1 MNLTK
6 LVYRVI
12 FVSGLLFAGAM
23 TAAAQSGPPPT
34 PPTPPAPPPNPPQL
48 VLPTSVSDANKD
60 QVAWTLFINA
70 VVSAGIPNVQAAY
83 FETWADDAESFA
95 VNPTWPALQNGRLP
109 AKKLQRSLLRSAL
122 IGTHG
127 VRGVLPQV
135 PGPGTG
141 GCAPPNGPPD
151 FAFPTNGCIGEE
163 VRRNWPSFWYIAHV
177 YQTGMNTLTNMA
189 KLFSY
194 IAKYGPQYA
203 LQFPANAVD
212 VKADWI
218 PVQYLTAW
226 LDTVTGQTWTTQ
238 QIEQNYYTNFD
249 TSNPPIEY
257 AMVAFHVASKLTQ
270 NWVWATWEHQLN
282 PGRCDTM
289 GCLDAFGAQQA
300 VVPPNLAAANTMYAA
315 CAKTQAVSALMSQQ
329 QLAPQWSNYCLKAAQ
344 INFTNPP
351 TGISPILDGNSV
363 TERINAGVPIEQASC
378 ITCHSYASF
387 EANGSVDKAGLNN
400 PIGPFNASILT
411 NPTAYQSDF
420 MWGIL
425 GAPAGTTARQT
436 K

>member
-1 MNLTK
+1 LT
-6 LVYRVI
+6 L
-12 FVSGLLFAGAM
+12 AGSL
-23 TAAAQSGPPPT
+23 TVAAQSGPPPT
-34 PPTPPAPPPNPPQL
+34 PPPPPPNPAQL
-48 VLPTSVSDANKD
+48 LLPTSVTDANKD
-60 QVAWTLFINA
+60 QVAWDLFINA

-95 VNPTWPALQNGRLP
+95 VNPTWPTLQNGRLP
-109 AKKLQRSLLRSAL
+109 AKKLQPSLLRSAL

-135 PGPGTG
+135 PSPGTG
-141 GCAPPNGPPD
+141 GCVAPNGPPD

-163 VRRNWPSFWYIAHV
+163 VRRNWPSFWFIAHV
-177 YQTGMNTLTNMA
+177 YQTGMNTQAHMA
-189 KLFSY
+189 TLYQY
-194 IAKYGPQYA
+194 ITKYGSQYA

-218 PVQYLTAW
+218 PVQYLMTW
-226 LDTVTGQTWTTQ
+226 LNTVTGQTWTTQ
-238 QIEQNYYTNFD
+238 QIEQNYYTNID
-249 TSNPPIEY
+249 NASNPPIEY
-257 AMVAFHVASKLTQ
+257 ALVAFHVASKLTP
-270 NWVWATWEHQLN
+270 NWVWATFEHQLN

-300 VVPPNLAAANTMYAA
+300 AVSPNLTAANTEYGT
-315 CAKTQAVSALMSQQ
+315 CAKTQALSTLMSQQ
-329 QLAPQWSNYCLKAAQ
+329 QLAPQWSNYCLKATQ

-351 TGISPILDGNSV
+351 SRISPILNGNSV

-378 ITCHSYASF
+378 ITCHAYASF
-387 EANGSVDKAGLNN
+387 LSNGSANKQGLANN
-400 PIGPFNASILT
+400 LIGAVNTSLLANSQ
-411 NPTAYQSDF
+411 QSDF

-425 GAPAGTTARQT
+425 GAPAGGGGART